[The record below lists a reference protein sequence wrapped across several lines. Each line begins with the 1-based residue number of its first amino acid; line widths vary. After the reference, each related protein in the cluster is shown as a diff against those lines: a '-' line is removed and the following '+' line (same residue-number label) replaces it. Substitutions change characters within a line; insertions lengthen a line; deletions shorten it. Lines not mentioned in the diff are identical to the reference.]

1 MIDNIFILYFQPSLI
16 QMRQELDQITSNI
29 SENPF
34 MKNDMKRKD
43 NYVAETREENELI
56 PEKPAEEQEQGGQ
69 KDDLKKELTQVLK
82 ELRKSEEDCEE
93 GRLSKV
99 RYELNSDIVDY
110 NKIF

>member
-1 MIDNIFILYFQPSLI
+1 
-16 QMRQELDQITSNI
+16 
-29 SENPF
+29 

-43 NYVAETREENELI
+43 NSAAEPREENELV

-82 ELRKSEEDCEE
+82 ELRKSEEESEE

-99 RYELNSDIVDY
+99 RYEI
-110 NKIF
+110 